1 LAPEAKFAQ
10 QAYEFAGQAAAAEKV
25 KAEQDANI
33 QEEVA
38 WQEAALAV
46 ALKTPEPTR
55 GVVSSV

>member
-1 LAPEAKFAQ
+1 M
-10 QAYEFAGQAAAAEKV
+10 

-46 ALKTPEPTR
+46 AFKTPEPTR
-55 GVVSSV
+55 DVFAQIAGTPMWLKVFLEENEG